1 MVATIDD
8 GKGKPQTV
16 EFDRV
21 ISAVGVVGNI
31 ENLGLEKL
39 GVKTERGCIV
49 IDGYGKTNVPGIYA
63 IGDVAGPPMLAH
75 KAEHEGVVCVEAIKG
90 MHPHPMDKLLIP
102 GCTYCHP
109 QIASVGLTE
118 AKAKEGGREIRVGR
132 FPFVGN
138 GKAIALGEDQGM
150 VKVIFDKKTGQ
161 LLGAHMVGA
170 EVTELIQGYV
180 VAMNLETTEEE
191 LMHTVFPHPTI
202 VGNDE
207 GSGAGCLWPRAEH
220 VGTIPEPRTWSGGKC
235 RFSDRVEANNQTSE
249 IRSVKDNDN
258 LTIERPTFVTHLECA
273 MEGDHYPA
281 DQIHNLSKA
290 GKPLLVRY
298 DLAGVKKALTK
309 DALAQR
315 PADLWRYRELLPVR
329 KVSDIV
335 SLGEVTTPLI
345 RLPKLA
351 KKIGGGEIIVK
362 DEGRLPTGSFK
373 ARGLVM
379 AVSMGKALGIKH
391 MAMPTNGNAGAAL
404 AAYATSCGI
413 KTTIFCP
420 ADTPEVNV
428 SEIELQGATVYR
440 VNGLI
445 DDCGKIVGEGKA
457 KAGWFDTSTLKEP
470 YRIEGKK
477 TMGLELAEQLGWD
490 VPDVIFYPTGGG
502 TGLIGM
508 WKAFAELEAIGFIGS
523 KRPRMVA
530 VQAAG
535 CAPMVRAFENGT
547 EHAPRWEDAHT
558 IASGIRVPQAVGD
571 FLILRAVRESKG
583 FAIAVPDDK
592 ISAALN
598 EVAREE
604 GLLLCPEG
612 AATYAAYKQSLAD
625 GRVTKDDRVMLFNC
639 ATGLKYPLPPVTR
652 TLDRHQPIDYAKL

>member
-1 MVATIDD
+1 M
-8 GKGKPQTV
+8 
-16 EFDRV
+16 R
-21 ISAVGVVGNI
+21 
-31 ENLGLEKL
+31 
-39 GVKTERGCIV
+39 
-49 IDGYGKTNVPGIYA
+49 
-63 IGDVAGPPMLAH
+63 
-75 KAEHEGVVCVEAIKG
+75 
-90 MHPHPMDKLLIP
+90 
-102 GCTYCHP
+102 
-109 QIASVGLTE
+109 
-118 AKAKEGGREIRVGR
+118 
-132 FPFVGN
+132 
-138 GKAIALGEDQGM
+138 
-150 VKVIFDKKTGQ
+150 
-161 LLGAHMVGA
+161 
-170 EVTELIQGYV
+170 
-180 VAMNLETTEEE
+180 
-191 LMHTVFPHPTI
+191 
-202 VGNDE
+202 
-207 GSGAGCLWPRAEH
+207 
-220 VGTIPEPRTWSGGKC
+220 
-235 RFSDRVEANNQTSE
+235 SE
-249 IRSVKDNDN
+249 IYSSHARRLRRYPVKDNDN

-273 MEGDHYPA
+273 MEGDRYPA
-281 DQIHNLSKA
+281 DQVHNLSKA

-309 DALAQR
+309 DELAQR
-315 PADLWRYRELLPVR
+315 PADMWRYREMLPVR
-329 KVSDIV
+329 KSADIV

-345 RLPKLA
+345 RLPKLS
-351 KKIGGGEIIVK
+351 KKLGGGEIIVK

-379 AVSMGKALGIKH
+379 AVSMGKARGIKH

-457 KAGWFDTSTLKEP
+457 KVGWFDTSTLKEP
-470 YRIEGKK
+470 YRVEGKK

-490 VPDVIFYPTGGG
+490 VPDLIFYPTGGG

-535 CAPMVRAFENGT
+535 CAPMVRAWEKGD
-547 EHAPRWEDAHT
+547 EHAPRFENAHT

-571 FLILRAVRESKG
+571 FLILRAVRESGG
-583 FAIAVPDDK
+583 FAIAVSDK
-592 ISAALN
+592 AIQDGVN

-604 GLLLCPEG
+604 GFLMCPEG
-612 AATYAAYKQSLAD
+612 GATYAAYKAALAD
-625 GRVTKDDRVMLFNC
+625 GRVKKAERAVLFNC
-639 ATGLKYPLPPVTR
+639 ATGLKYPMPKVTAA
-652 TLDRHQPIDYAKL
+652 LDRNKPIDFAKL